1 MTKRY
6 LSPPTTQKRV
16 ANLSKNKIL
25 QTTIHPHTEKVLTIL
40 KIHKKEVKLV
50 KFLWI
55 KRTNKKS
62 PEKKKT
68 YYNSKFIYFIFDYFI
83 LLFIHL

>member
-62 PEKKKT
+62 PEKKLIT
-68 YYNSKFIYFIFDYFI
+68 IVNLFILSLII
-83 LLFIHL
+83 SLLLFIHL